1 METPGKI
8 ELFGFTELNEF
19 FETLARADQRKVI
32 MDSFRI
38 GGKPLI
44 ALSRTLLKAGL
55 KRKSKF
61 RALEKSLGF
70 VPGRGSRSSVFV
82 SAKIGARKFRPH
94 RGFHGHLVN
103 TGTTSR
109 STRRGFNRGTMPGT
123 GFFDQAFNQTENQ
136 MTTESADYILDALNK
151 LVQRNLK
158 KQGKGQ

>member
-1 METPGKI
+1 MEENQKI
-8 ELFGFTELNEF
+8 ELFGFTELNQF

-44 ALSRTLLKAGL
+44 SLSRQLLKSQL
-55 KRKSKF
+55 KRKSTS
-61 RALEKSLGF
+61 RNLEKSMGF

-82 SAKIGARKFRPH
+82 SAKIGARKFFPH

-103 TGTTSR
+103 SGTTSR
-109 STRRGFNRGTMPGT
+109 STRRGFNRGTMPGNA
-123 GFFDQAFNQTENQ
+123 FFDRAFSQTEGQ
-136 MTTESADYILDALNK
+136 MTSASADYILQALNK

-158 KQGKGQ
+158 QQSKL